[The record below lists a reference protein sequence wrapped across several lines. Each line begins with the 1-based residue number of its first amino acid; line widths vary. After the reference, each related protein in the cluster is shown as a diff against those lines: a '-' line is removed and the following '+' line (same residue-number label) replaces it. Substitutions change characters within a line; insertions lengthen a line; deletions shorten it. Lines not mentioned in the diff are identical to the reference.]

1 MKPKIVII
9 GYSGSGKS
17 TLAQQ
22 LGKQHKCEVMH
33 LDCVH
38 WLPGWNERDKSEV
51 IQIVSEFLDSHDSW
65 IIDGNY
71 SYACFER
78 RLNEATQI
86 IFLDF
91 PIHICLYRVLK
102 RYFSN
107 RGKSRES
114 MTEGCDEKID
124 WKFFW
129 WIIHEGRKKSKKEW
143 YKKIYE
149 ENRNKTIILKNP
161 RMVQKFINI

>member
-51 IQIVSEFLDSHDSW
+51 IQIVSKFLDSHDSW

-91 PIHICLYRVLK
+91 PAHICLYRVLK

-124 WKFFW
+124 WEFFW

-149 ENRNKTIILKNP
+149 ENHNKTIILKNP

>member
-22 LGKQHKCEVMH
+22 LGNQHKCEVMH
-33 LDCVH
+33 LDCIH

-91 PIHICLYRVLK
+91 PVHICLYRVLK

-124 WKFFW
+124 WEFFW

>member
-22 LGKQHKCEVMH
+22 LGKHHKCEVMH
-33 LDCVH
+33 LDCIH

-51 IQIVSEFLDSHDSW
+51 IQIVSEFLD
-65 IIDGNY
+65 
-71 SYACFER
+71 
-78 RLNEATQI
+78 
-86 IFLDF
+86 F
-91 PIHICLYRVLK
+91 PVHICLYRVLK

-124 WKFFW
+124 WEFFW

-149 ENRNKTIILKNP
+149 ENRNKTFILKNP